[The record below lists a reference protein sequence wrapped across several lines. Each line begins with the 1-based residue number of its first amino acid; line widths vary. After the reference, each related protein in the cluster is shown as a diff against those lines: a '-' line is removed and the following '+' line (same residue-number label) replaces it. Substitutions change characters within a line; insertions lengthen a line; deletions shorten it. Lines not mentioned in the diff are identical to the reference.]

1 MKLASD
7 PLLRRSVCAAG
18 QPACP
23 QVSRCIGLSGSDRKF
38 PALTGRSGTQRA
50 RRLRSRTT
58 VGASAPWSSSPP
70 TACRGWPASGPGRL
84 RPGPWFLTGVSAE
97 VSGIKRDFA
106 CTFTRHLPLVLV
118 VLRSESRLM
127 LEGRTRTLSGPSPD
141 LSPAGT
147 LALSVRSGPDPGH
160 APLRITSLSRAL
172 LAGSK
177 PVFAPDPSVTC
188 CECPCGS
195 ERWRPIAPWPFS
207 QAGTRQVC
215 QVSSVCSVRALV
227 RRLASVTGDVR

>member
-18 QPACP
+18 QPVCP

-50 RRLRSRTT
+50 RRLRLRTT
-58 VGASAPWSSSPP
+58 AGASAPWSSSPP
-70 TACRGWPASGPGRL
+70 AACRGWPASGPGRL

-147 LALSVRSGPDPGH
+147 LAPSVRSGPDPGH
-160 APLRITSLSRAL
+160 VPLRITSCLMRCSRVQ
-172 LAGSK
+172 S
-177 PVFAPDPSVTC
+177 
-188 CECPCGS
+188 PCL
-195 ERWRPIAPWPFS
+195 R
-207 QAGTRQVC
+207 QTR
-215 QVSSVCSVRALV
+215 R
-227 RRLASVTGDVR
+227 